1 MFFILFLVDNVV
13 NSALL
18 SLHSSTIN
26 NLLPLKLLLLLRKIF
41 TIIVIIGVVID
52 YYYHYHNVYIVIIYI
67 PFQILFFSKNTF

>member
-1 MFFILFLVDNVV
+1 MFFILFLFDNVV
-13 NSALL
+13 NTALL

-26 NLLPLKLLLLLRKIF
+26 NLLPLKLLLLRKIF

-52 YYYHYHNVYIVIIYI
+52 YYYHYHNVYIVFIYI